1 MGCLGGSVKG
11 ITLYTRVSFF
21 LCLLVVVGAIIGG
34 VKFYSPV
41 PFWDMWNGYLGFYTN
56 VASGDHSIWWAQHN
70 EHRIVLS
77 RILFWMDIRWF
88 GGLSYSLIVINYL
101 LVVAACFVFFRFL
114 SDSLSGVPKSENY
127 RNFFISVIVAWLFA
141 WCQYSNLSWGFQSQF
156 FLAQLLPLC
165 SFYFIYKA
173 SGEADCI
180 GRYFLLAAFFG
191 VLSIG
196 TMANGVLALPLLVCY
211 SAICRM
217 GLRRALILL
226 VLSVCC
232 IGLYFKGYQ
241 APEGHGSLS
250 DALRNNPLGLVHYL
264 LLYMGSPFYYIIPF
278 FKGPV
283 REMLAAFAGLFIIAT
298 SARYAFI
305 NVLRTPKN
313 FLHVSLLFFILYIG
327 GTALGT
333 AGGRLIFGVE
343 QALTSRYTT
352 PALMAWVALLILGM
366 PKMVGLASR
375 KTAVLPVFLFLSA
388 SVLVAQKEALDDHL
402 QDKFER
408 MVAALALELRVHD
421 QAQVAQVF
429 PKVDWALSVARYPA
443 DNHLSIFGIRPIKG
457 SREGIESVYPARS
470 DTRCSGSLDEVSA
483 IAGENQYASVRGWFF
498 DGKSNQSSIL
508 LTIVDPQGLVVGY
521 ALTGAER
528 PDVASLVDAK
538 AGRSGFKGYVLKDR
552 LGSALTLES
561 ADFGCHLEVKTTPIV
576 YNYKVVE
583 PALSEASVS
592 INSIVDPQGW
602 LGTDSWH
609 SMIKGMTVVG
619 SWRQSD
625 ADTGSITLRLKRG
638 DKLLYRSGPTGG
650 RQQLQVND
658 DIASLYS
665 LPVSVEWGVL
675 DFSSEKLPDL
685 FNIKITDSGAGWGEW
700 SAIALIKP
708 N

>member
-1 MGCLGGSVKG
+1 
-11 ITLYTRVSFF
+11 
-21 LCLLVVVGAIIGG
+21 
-34 VKFYSPV
+34 
-41 PFWDMWNGYLGFYTN
+41 
-56 VASGDHSIWWAQHN
+56 
-70 EHRIVLS
+70 
-77 RILFWMDIRWF
+77 
-88 GGLSYSLIVINYL
+88 
-101 LVVAACFVFFRFL
+101 
-114 SDSLSGVPKSENY
+114 
-127 RNFFISVIVAWLFA
+127 
-141 WCQYSNLSWGFQSQF
+141 
-156 FLAQLLPLC
+156 
-165 SFYFIYKA
+165 
-173 SGEADCI
+173 
-180 GRYFLLAAFFG
+180 
-191 VLSIG
+191 
-196 TMANGVLALPLLVCY
+196 
-211 SAICRM
+211 
-217 GLRRALILL
+217 
-226 VLSVCC
+226 
-232 IGLYFKGYQ
+232 
-241 APEGHGSLS
+241 
-250 DALRNNPLGLVHYL
+250 
-264 LLYMGSPFYYIIPF
+264 
-278 FKGPV
+278 
-283 REMLAAFAGLFIIAT
+283 
-298 SARYAFI
+298 
-305 NVLRTPKN
+305 
-313 FLHVSLLFFILYIG
+313 
-327 GTALGT
+327 
-333 AGGRLIFGVE
+333 
-343 QALTSRYTT
+343 
-352 PALMAWVALLILGM
+352 MAWVALLILGM

-498 DGKSNQSSIL
+498 DGKSNQSSTL

-561 ADFGCHLEVKTTPIV
+561 ADSGCHLEVKTTPIV

-625 ADTGSITLRLKRG
+625 ADTGSITLRLKRVTSFYT
-638 DKLLYRSGPTGG
+638 DLARQADVSNYRLTTTLLRSI
-650 RQQLQVND
+650 RC
-658 DIASLYS
+658 LYP
-665 LPVSVEWGVL
+665 L
-675 DFSSEKLPDL
+675 
-685 FNIKITDSGAGWGEW
+685 SGAF
-700 SAIALIKP
+700 SIFQVRSFPTYLILRSLILEQGGASGLPSRSSSLTNNPFRQKLRATICRCG
-708 N
+708 